1 MAADMIKAVL
11 AAENAGKEME
21 AKAVKAAEKMLSD
34 AKIQADIIIKTAVG
48 QAEREANIILSDA
61 EYSSV
66 GVVKQAEKLAEL
78 RERKSIAD
86 TEKLYEKAIKMIFD
100 ELLS

>member
-11 AAENAGKEME
+11 AAENAGMEME
-21 AKAVKAAEKMLSD
+21 AKAQKAADKMISD
-34 AKIQADIIIKTAVG
+34 AKIQADIIVRTAVE
-48 QAEREANIILSDA
+48 QAEKEANIILSDA
-61 EYSSV
+61 EFSSA

-100 ELLS
+100 ELLN

>member
-21 AKAVKAAEKMLSD
+21 KEALKAAEKMLSD
-34 AKIQADIIIKTAVG
+34 AKIQADIIVKTAVE

-66 GVVKQAEKLAEL
+66 GIVKQAEKLAEL

>member
-1 MAADMIKAVL
+1 MASDMIKTVL

-21 AKAVKAAEKMLSD
+21 ANALKQAEKMLSD
-34 AKIQADIIIKTAVG
+34 AKIQANIIIKTSVE
-48 QAEREANIILSDA
+48 QAEKEANIILSDA

-78 RERKSIAD
+78 RERKSITD
-86 TEKLYEKAIKMIFD
+86 TEKLYDVAIKMVFD
-100 ELLS
+100 KILS

>member
-1 MAADMIKAVL
+1 MAADMIKTVL
-11 AAENAGKEME
+11 AAESAGKELE
-21 AKAVKAAEKMLSD
+21 AAAMKKAEKMLSD
-34 AKIQADIIIKTAVG
+34 AKIQADIIVRTAVE

-61 EYSSV
+61 EYSSA

>member
-21 AKAVKAAEKMLSD
+21 QKAVKAAEKMLSD
-34 AKIQADIIIKTAVG
+34 AKIQADIIIRTAVE
-48 QAEREANIILSDA
+48 QAEKESNIILSDA
-61 EYSSV
+61 EFSSA
-66 GVVKQAEKLAEL
+66 GVLKQAEKLAEL

>member
-11 AAENAGKEME
+11 AAENAGREME
-21 AKAVKAAEKMLSD
+21 AAAVKKAEKMLGD
-34 AKIQADIIIKTAVG
+34 AEIQAKIIVKTAVE
-48 QAEREANIILSDA
+48 QAEKEANIILSDA
-61 EYSSV
+61 EYSSA

-86 TEKLYEKAIKMIFD
+86 TEKLYDKAIKMIFD
-100 ELLS
+100 ELLN

>member
-11 AAENAGKEME
+11 AAEAAGREME
-21 AKAVKAAEKMLSD
+21 EKAIKATEKMLSD
-34 AKIQADIIIKTAVG
+34 AQIQAGIIIRTSVE
-48 QAEREANIILSDA
+48 QAEKEANIILSDA

-78 RERKSIAD
+78 RERKSISD
-86 TEKLYEKAIKMIFD
+86 TEKLYDDAIKLIFK
-100 ELLS
+100 EILS

>member
-11 AAENAGKEME
+11 AAESAGREME
-21 AKAVKAAEKMLSD
+21 EKALKATEKMISD
-34 AKIQADIIIKTAVG
+34 ARIQANIIIKTSVE
-48 QAEREANIILSDA
+48 QAEKEANIILSDA

-78 RERKSIAD
+78 RERKSISD
-86 TEKLYEKAIKMIFD
+86 TEKLYDEAIKMIF
-100 ELLS
+100 EEILN

>member
-21 AKAVKAAEKMLSD
+21 AKALKAAEKMLSD
-34 AKIQADIIIKTAVG
+34 AKIQADIIIKTAVE

-86 TEKLYEKAIKMIFD
+86 TEKLYENAIKMVFD
-100 ELLS
+100 KLLS

>member
-1 MAADMIKAVL
+1 MAADMIKTVL

-21 AKAVKAAEKMLSD
+21 KKAQKAADKMISD
-34 AKIQADIIIKTAVG
+34 AKIQAHIIIKTAVD
-48 QAEREANIILSDA
+48 QAEKEANIILSDA

-86 TEKLYEKAIKMIFD
+86 TEKLYDKAIKMIFD
-100 ELLS
+100 EILN